1 MNAQAISKTEYS
13 TVGLADDNLISSVVD
28 VFYQNMLDDY
38 RINRFF
44 YTRPVNE
51 QTKPLKIYLKA
62 LLGPERV
69 EPRKLSEF
77 LDNYFSAAFARG
89 NAKPSLVNNAD
100 FAFLEMVVSLD
111 VFKEDEVPRITC
123 LSPAHSHLIRL
134 KPDDDNYDVVMEHL
148 ANALQQL
155 KVTGSLAAQIMAF
168 AESGR
173 DGVLGRGKE
182 IYIAD

>member
-1 MNAQAISKTEYS
+1 MNAQAIISTES
-13 TVGLADDNLISSVVD
+13 TVGLGDENLIGSIVD

-44 YTRPVNE
+44 YTRPVSE
-51 QTKPLKIYLKA
+51 QTKPLKLYLKT
-62 LLGPERV
+62 LLGSGRV
-69 EPRKLSEF
+69 EPSKLSEL
-77 LDNYFSAAFARG
+77 LDSYFTAAFARG

-111 VFKEDEVPRITC
+111 VFKEDEVIRITC
-123 LSPAHSHLIRL
+123 LTPAHSHLIRL
-134 KPDDDNYDVVMEHL
+134 KPDDDNYDVALENL
-148 ANALQQL
+148 ANALAQL
-155 KVTGSLAAQIMAF
+155 KISDKMATQIMAF

-182 IYIAD
+182 IYISED